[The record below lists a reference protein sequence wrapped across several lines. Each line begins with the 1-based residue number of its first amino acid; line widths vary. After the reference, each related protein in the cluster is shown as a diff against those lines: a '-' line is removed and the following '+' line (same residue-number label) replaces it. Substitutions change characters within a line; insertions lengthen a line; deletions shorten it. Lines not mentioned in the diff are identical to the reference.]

1 MTGIFIK
8 KQSAVAALLLIAMF
22 SFVFSPLA
30 LPRPA
35 QASVPKH
42 CSFIDDYCAKEVG
55 GRGLNVIQNL
65 INAVS
70 SNDFWANLIGKNLIA
85 IFRDM
90 VINYIVTGRW
100 AGPTWVLSYIFDPQK
115 TINNAARMFL
125 SELTG
130 VNFCNG
136 FPNLGL
142 YTRPLFSIN
151 LNLNLTLECTFN
163 GGDLLPLYAGDNDDI
178 VDLWAS
184 QDTEN
189 DPFNSE
195 VAALDKKIK
204 LEERALVARQNE
216 SLAGRG
222 FLSLRKADGSITTP
236 GDIVAE
242 PLRQTIASDYRGVDL
257 VDELTEALAAVI
269 TILVN
274 TMFQKIIT
282 SGLG

>member
-1 MTGIFIK
+1 
-8 KQSAVAALLLIAMF
+8 
-22 SFVFSPLA
+22 
-30 LPRPA
+30 
-35 QASVPKH
+35 
-42 CSFIDDYCAKEVG
+42 
-55 GRGLNVIQNL
+55 
-65 INAVS
+65 
-70 SNDFWANLIGKNLIA
+70 
-85 IFRDM
+85 M

>member
-1 MTGIFIK
+1 
-8 KQSAVAALLLIAMF
+8 
-22 SFVFSPLA
+22 
-30 LPRPA
+30 
-35 QASVPKH
+35 
-42 CSFIDDYCAKEVG
+42 
-55 GRGLNVIQNL
+55 
-65 INAVS
+65 
-70 SNDFWANLIGKNLIA
+70 
-85 IFRDM
+85 
-90 VINYIVTGRW
+90 
-100 AGPTWVLSYIFDPQK
+100 
-115 TINNAARMFL
+115 MFL